1 MAKRAL
7 ITGVVGQDG
16 SYLAEF
22 LLNKGYIVRGIARR
36 ASYPHTQRIDS
47 LFKRYD
53 DMDPDSRFR
62 VTYADLYDSSSLR
75 DVVEEFQ
82 PDEVYNL
89 AAQSHVGI
97 SFANGELTLNV
108 NALGAFR
115 VLDTL
120 KRMGSTGIRFYQAS
134 SSEMFGA
141 SPPPQNESTPFL
153 PQSPY
158 GISKATAYYLTR
170 MHRVAYGMYAAN
182 GILFN
187 HESPRRGLNFVTRK
201 ITLSIAKLIAGEIN
215 KVYLGNIDALR
226 DWGFSGD
233 YVEAMWMI
241 LQQKEPDDFVIATG
255 EMHSVR
261 EFLSATFGLL
271 DLDWKDFVEIVSR
284 YKRPADVPALCG
296 DATKARTVLGW
307 TPKVRFEE
315 LCLMMV
321 ESDLKAYGFTLEQ
334 ARKKAKSLPR
344 RTS

>member
-22 LLNKGYIVRGIARR
+22 LLDKGYIVRGIARR

-47 LFKRYD
+47 LFKKYD
-53 DMDPDSRFR
+53 DMDPDSLFR

-75 DVVEEFQ
+75 DVIEEFQ

-97 SFANGELTLNV
+97 SFTNEELTLNV
-108 NALGAFR
+108 NAIGPFR
-115 VLDTL
+115 ILDAI
-120 KRMGSTGIRFYQAS
+120 KRTGSATIRFYQAS

-158 GISKATAYYLTR
+158 GISKVAAFYLTR
-170 MHRVAYGMYAAN
+170 MYRVAYGLFAVN

-201 ITLSIAKLIAGEIN
+201 ITLSIAKLLTGEID
-215 KVYLGNIDALR
+215 KVYLGNIDSLR

-233 YVEAMWMI
+233 YVEAMWLIM
-241 LQQKEPDDFVIATG
+241 QHTVPDDFVIATG

-261 EFLSATFGLL
+261 DFLDETFGLL
-271 DLDWKDFVEIVSR
+271 DLDWKDFVQIVSR
-284 YKRPADVPALCG
+284 YKRPAEVPALCG
-296 DATKARTVLGW
+296 DARKARSVLGW
-307 TPKVRFEE
+307 KPKVHFKE
-315 LCLMMV
+315 LCLMML
-321 ESDLKAYGFTLEQ
+321 ENDIQQQGMTFEQ
-334 ARKKAKSLPR
+334 ARERAKTLHRKVS
-344 RTS
+344 